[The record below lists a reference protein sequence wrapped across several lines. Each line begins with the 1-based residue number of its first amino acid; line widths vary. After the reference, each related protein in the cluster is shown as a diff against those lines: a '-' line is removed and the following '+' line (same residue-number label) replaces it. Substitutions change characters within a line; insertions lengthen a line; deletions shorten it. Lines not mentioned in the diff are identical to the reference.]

1 MHEDRKSRL
10 RQTLGTFATG
20 VTVITAF
27 HQQSQRHVGITVNS
41 FSSVSLQPP
50 MILWSINRDSPSRQA
65 FDVGL
70 LHIIHV
76 LRDDQAA
83 LAQRFATPG
92 ANKFHGIDTVNDP
105 HTGLSLLQ
113 DWAAVFKCRTSSL
126 IAAGDHDIVLA
137 DVLDYEHTDAI
148 PLVFVQ
154 GRFGA
159 PAGAL
164 SSSG

>member
-1 MHEDRKSRL
+1 MQFSGKTRL

-27 HQQSQRHVGITVNS
+27 HEPSKRHIGITVNS
-41 FSSVSLQPP
+41 FTSVSLQPP
-50 MILWSINRDSPSRQA
+50 MVLWSIRRESPSRDA
-65 FDVGL
+65 FDVGAMHL
-70 LHIIHV
+70 IHV
-76 LRDDQAA
+76 LREDQTA

-92 ANKFHGIDTVNDP
+92 ANKFEGVAVERDP
-105 HTGLSLLQ
+105 HTGLSQLRQ
-113 DWAAVFKCRTSSL
+113 WAAVLKCRTSSL

-137 DVLDYEHTDAI
+137 DVLDYEHTDAT
-148 PLVFVQ
+148 PLIFVQ

-159 PAGAL
+159 PAMAL